1 MSYDASRIG
10 PAFFVRW
17 RDSVSAEDC
26 QDIVERLRREA
37 DDAGHK
43 LIYVSSVPRELEVP
57 DGPARRALSEG
68 TEAAAD
74 VCTSIHVVIE
84 GRGMRRALIRS
95 VSAGLLLVT
104 GRRGKGFFIHETAQ
118 DALTEAQGH
127 AGSPIDVGG
136 LLSEAVKAGL
146 VDPELD
152 QSMPA

>member
-1 MSYDASRIG
+1 MSFDASRIG

-26 QDIVERLRREA
+26 EDIVVRLRREA
-37 DDAGHK
+37 EDAGHK
-43 LIYVSSVPRELEVP
+43 LIYVSSVPKELEVP

-104 GRRGKGFFIHETAQ
+104 GRRGKGFFIHETAR
-118 DALTEAQGH
+118 DALGEAKGH
-127 AGSPIDVGG
+127 AGAPIDVEG
-136 LLSEAVKAGL
+136 LLRQAAEAGL
-146 VDPELD
+146 VEPEMN

>member
-17 RDSVSAEDC
+17 RESVSADDC
-26 QDIVERLRREA
+26 AEIVDRLRTEA
-37 DDAGHK
+37 NDAGHK
-43 LIYVSSVPRELEVP
+43 LIYVSSVPKELEVP

-74 VCTSIHVVIE
+74 LCSSIHVVIE

-104 GRRGKGFFIHETAQ
+104 GRRGKGFFIHETAR
-118 DALTEAQGH
+118 DALTEAVATAVSGYEVE
-127 AGSPIDVGG
+127 A
-136 LLSEAVKAGL
+136 LLRQAAEAGL
-146 VDPELD
+146 VENELD